1 MPRSIWSGA
10 ISFGLVNVPVKLYS
24 AVSRKS
30 VRFHQLHDADHVR
43 IQQKRVCPAD
53 GEEVP
58 YDNIVKGYE
67 IAPDQYVVIE
77 PEELEALDPK
87 KTRSIDIQEFVDL
100 DEIDPIYF
108 DHPYYLAPGTGASKP
123 YRLLLQAMQET
134 NKVAIARVV
143 IRQKE
148 NLVAIRATGNVMTM
162 ATMVFQDEVID
173 PDTIDELPDD
183 EADASEREVEMAQ
196 QLIGSLTADFEPEK
210 YHDEYRERVLELIE
224 AKAQG
229 QEITIQPEEEPA
241 PVPDLMAA
249 LEQSLAAAGKS
260 SGGDGGG
267 KKSSTS
273 RSSGNGAKTA
283 KKKPAASGGRSRSR
297 ATSKK

>member
-10 ISFGLVNVPVKLYS
+10 ISFGLVNVPVKLFS

-30 VRFHQLHDADHVR
+30 VRFHQLHDKDGVR

-58 YDNIVKGYE
+58 YENIVKGYE
-67 IAPDQYVVIE
+67 IAPDKYVVIE

-87 KTRSIDIQEFVDL
+87 KTRAIEIQEFVDL
-100 DEIDPIYF
+100 EEIDPIYF
-108 DHPYYLAPGTGASKP
+108 DHPYYLAPDKGAAKA
-123 YRLLLQAMQET
+123 YKLLLQAMQDT

-162 ATMVFQDEVID
+162 ATMVFHDEVV
-173 PDTIDELPDD
+173 PSDTLDELPDD
-183 EADASEREVEMAQ
+183 DEATVSDREVEMAQ
-196 QLIGSLTADFEPEK
+196 QLIGSLTAPFEPEK

-224 AKAQG
+224 AKAAG
-229 QEITIQPEEEPA
+229 EEIAIQPEEEPQK
-241 PVPDLMAA
+241 VPDLMAA
-249 LEQSLAAAGKS
+249 LEQSLAAAQKS
-260 SGGDGGG
+260 GGGGTSRSRKRAASGDGGEP
-267 KKSSTS
+267 
-273 RSSGNGAKTA
+273 A
-283 KKKPAASGGRSRSR
+283 KKPARRGGSR
-297 ATSKK
+297 AKASKK

>member
-24 AVSRKS
+24 AVSRKT

-53 GEEVP
+53 GEEVA

-67 IAPDQYVVIE
+67 ISPDQYVVIE

-87 KTRSIDIQEFVDL
+87 KTRSIEIQEFVDL

-162 ATMVFQDEVID
+162 ATMVFHDEVIS
-173 PDTIDELPDD
+173 PDTLDELPDD
-183 EADASEREVEMAQ
+183 DADASKREVEMAE
-196 QLIGSLTADFEPEK
+196 QLIASLAAEFEPEK
-210 YHDEYRERVLELIE
+210 YHDEYRERVIELIE

-229 QEITIQPEEEPA
+229 EEITIQAPEEPA
-241 PVPDLMAA
+241 QVPDLMAA
-249 LEQSLAAAGKS
+249 LEQSLAAAKGSGDGKAAPKRKRS
-260 SGGDGGG
+260 TAAGGNGSKTAPKKKTSGG
-267 KKSSTS
+267 S
-273 RSSGNGAKTA
+273 RSK
-283 KKKPAASGGRSRSR
+283 

>member
-1 MPRSIWSGA
+1 
-10 ISFGLVNVPVKLYS
+10 
-24 AVSRKS
+24 
-30 VRFHQLHDADHVR
+30 
-43 IQQKRVCPAD
+43 
-53 GEEVP
+53 
-58 YDNIVKGYE
+58 
-67 IAPDQYVVIE
+67 
-77 PEELEALDPK
+77 
-87 KTRSIDIQEFVDL
+87 
-100 DEIDPIYF
+100 
-108 DHPYYLAPGTGASKP
+108 
-123 YRLLLQAMQET
+123 MQET

-162 ATMVFQDEVID
+162 ATMVFHDEVID

-183 EADASEREVEMAQ
+183 EADASDREVEMAQ

-229 QEITIQPEEEPA
+229 QEISIQPEEEPA

-249 LEQSLAAAGKS
+249 LEQSLAAAKGPS
-260 SGGDGGG
+260 GDGGG
-267 KKSSTS
+267 AKKRST

-283 KKKPAASGGRSRSR
+283 KKKPAASGGGSRSK

>member
-24 AVSRKS
+24 AVSRKN

-53 GEEVP
+53 GEEVA
-58 YDNIVKGYE
+58 YENIVKGYE

-108 DHPYYLAPGTGASKP
+108 DHPYYLAPGTGADKP

-134 NKVAIARVV
+134 NKVAIAKVV

-162 ATMVFQDEVID
+162 ATMVFHDEVID
-173 PDTIDELPDD
+173 PDTIDELPD
-183 EADASEREVEMAQ
+183 EDANVTDREVEMAQ
-196 QLIGSLTADFEPEK
+196 QLIGSLTSDFEPEK
-210 YHDEYRERVLELIE
+210 FHDEYRERVLELIE

-249 LEQSLAAAGKS
+249 LEQSLAAAKT

-267 KKSSTS
+267 TKKRST
-273 RSSGNGAKTA
+273 RSGGNGAKTA
-283 KKKPAASGGRSRSR
+283 KKKPAASGGRSRSK